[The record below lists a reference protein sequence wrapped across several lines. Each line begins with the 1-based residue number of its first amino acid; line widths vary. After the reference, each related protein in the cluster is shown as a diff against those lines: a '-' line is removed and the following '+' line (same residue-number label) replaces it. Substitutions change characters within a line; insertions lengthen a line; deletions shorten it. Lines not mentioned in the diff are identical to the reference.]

1 MPPLSPVKRKKF
13 EKFLN
18 FVGCNLKRTKGDHLI
33 YDRPGLKRPVVI
45 TADKEVP
52 VFIVRNN
59 LRTLG
64 ISVEEYLDI
73 LDKI

>member
-1 MPPLSPVKRKKF
+1 MPHLTPVSRKKF

-18 FVGCNLKRTKGDHLI
+18 YIGCKLKRQKGDHLI
-33 YDRPGLKRPVVI
+33 YDREDLKRPVVFAI
-45 TADKEVP
+45 DKDIP

-64 ISVEEYLDI
+64 MSPEEFLQI
-73 LDKI
+73 LKKI